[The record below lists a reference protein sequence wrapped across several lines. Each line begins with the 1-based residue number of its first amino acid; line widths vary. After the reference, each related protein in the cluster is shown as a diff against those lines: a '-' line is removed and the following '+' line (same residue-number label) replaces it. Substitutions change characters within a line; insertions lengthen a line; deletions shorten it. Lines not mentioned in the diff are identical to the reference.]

1 MSSLSSDHQWQ
12 ALHGLVDQVAE
23 RQRADFGRIGST
35 LKPDGSLVTAC
46 DRWSDATFAAG
57 LEQIYPDD
65 GLLSEEGST
74 AVPQTSCCWVVDPLD
89 GTTNFSVGL
98 PIWAISLA
106 RFEDGRPLEAILDV
120 PPLRQRYVAVRGQG
134 VWRDGERLSPP
145 GGPRHGC
152 SCASLCTRSLP
163 VIQQLPQ
170 RFPAKTRMLGVASL
184 NLLGVGLGTMLAA
197 LEATPKI
204 WDLAGVWLM
213 LEELGCIIRPL
224 ADDPFPLLPGAPLG
238 EASYPLLAACDE
250 AEYQRFLPWGE
261 ALLKR

>member
-1 MSSLSSDHQWQ
+1 MAFSSDPQWQ

-23 RQRADFGRIGST
+23 RQRADFGHISSD
-35 LKPDGSLVTAC
+35 LKPDGSLVTDC
-46 DRWSDATFAAG
+46 DRWSDATIAAG
-57 LEQIYPDD
+57 LQRIYPDD

-74 AVPQTSCCWVVDPLD
+74 AVPSQRSCWVVDPLD

-106 RFEDGRPLEAILDV
+106 RFEDGQPIEALIDV

-134 VWRDGERLSPP
+134 VWRDGERLAPP

-170 RFPAKTRMLGVASL
+170 RFPAKPRMLGVASL

-213 LEELGCIIRPL
+213 LEELGCVIRPL
-224 ADDPFPLLPGAPLG
+224 ATPPFPLVPGAPLA
-238 EASYPLLAACDE
+238 EASYPLLAACD
-250 AEYQRFLPWGE
+250 AASYQRFLPWGE
-261 ALLKR
+261 ALLS

>member
-57 LEQIYPDD
+57 LERIYPED

-106 RFEDGRPLEAILDV
+106 RFEAGRPLE
-120 PPLRQRYVAVRGQG
+120 
-134 VWRDGERLSPP
+134 LSLI
-145 GGPRHGC
+145 H
-152 SCASLCTRSLP
+152 
-163 VIQQLPQ
+163 I
-170 RFPAKTRMLGVASL
+170 
-184 NLLGVGLGTMLAA
+184 
-197 LEATPKI
+197 
-204 WDLAGVWLM
+204 
-213 LEELGCIIRPL
+213 
-224 ADDPFPLLPGAPLG
+224 
-238 EASYPLLAACDE
+238 
-250 AEYQRFLPWGE
+250 
-261 ALLKR
+261 

>member
-1 MSSLSSDHQWQ
+1 
-12 ALHGLVDQVAE
+12 
-23 RQRADFGRIGST
+23 
-35 LKPDGSLVTAC
+35 
-46 DRWSDATFAAG
+46 
-57 LEQIYPDD
+57 
-65 GLLSEEGST
+65 
-74 AVPQTSCCWVVDPLD
+74 
-89 GTTNFSVGL
+89 L

-106 RFEDGRPLEAILDV
+106 RFEAGRPIEAVIDV

-134 VWRDGERLSPP
+134 VWRNGERLTPP

-163 VIQQLPQ
+163 AIQKLPQ

-213 LEELGCIIRPL
+213 LEELGCVIRPL
-224 ADDPFPLLPGAPLG
+224 ADDPYPLQPGAPLG
-238 EASYPLLAACDE
+238 EASYPLLAACNE
-250 AEYQRFLPWGE
+250 AEFQRFLPWGQ
-261 ALLKR
+261 ALLTH

>member
-1 MSSLSSDHQWQ
+1 MVAFSSDPQWQ

-23 RQRADFGRIGST
+23 RQRADFGHISSD
-35 LKPDGSLVTAC
+35 LKPDGSLVTDC
-46 DRWSDATFAAG
+46 DRWSDATIAAG
-57 LEQIYPDD
+57 LQAIYPHD

-74 AVPQTSCCWVVDPLD
+74 AVPNQRSCWVVDPLD

-98 PIWAISLA
+98 PIWAISMA
-106 RFEDGRPLEAILDV
+106 RFADGQPIEAVIDV

-134 VWRDGERLSPP
+134 VWRDGERLAPP

-163 VIQQLPQ
+163 VIQKLPK

-213 LEELGCIIRPL
+213 LEELGCVIRPL
-224 ADDPFPLLPGAPLG
+224 ATPPFPLEPGAPLG

-250 AEYQRFLPWGE
+250 ASYQRFLPWGE
-261 ALLKR
+261 ALLQ